1 MDSLDLARLLLQI
14 AVILALCRLLHAVL
28 ERIQQPPVIGEIIA
42 GLLLGPSFLGWL
54 APHWYERLFPASSL
68 PALNGLSQIGL
79 VLFMFLVGLRLDL
92 SEVRKFRHVAGLAG
106 LLSIAV
112 PFSAGLA
119 LAGPLHGLAPQ
130 SPMLPFSLFLAV
142 SMSITAFPV
151 LARILS
157 DQGLAETRL
166 GHIAIACAA
175 MNDVSAW
182 MLLAWITALTRS
194 AGVQVPGHTAIWGT
208 IATVGAYGLIMAFA
222 VRPALRLLARR
233 WPAAGELQAMLIVA
247 FLSSFATEW
256 IGIHALFGA
265 FFAGLVW
272 PRDESMSH
280 ATERVAAKLEPIAM
294 TVLIP
299 LFFSYTGIRTNLGLI
314 EGAGAWPYVAVI
326 VATAIGGKIGG
337 AFLGASVMRFGL
349 RDSLALGALL
359 NTRGL
364 VELVAL
370 NVGLDLGILSPAL
383 FSIMVLMALTTT
395 LMTVPLLQWIRPSRT
410 KDQGADKLS

>member
-1 MDSLDLARLLLQI
+1 MNVARLLLQI
-14 AVILALCRLLHAVL
+14 AVILALCRVLHGIL
-28 ERIQQPPVIGEIIA
+28 QRMSQPPVIGEIIA

-54 APHWYERLFPASSL
+54 APSWYAQLFPASSL

-92 SEVRKFRHVAGLAG
+92 SEVSAFRHVAGVAG
-106 LLSIAV
+106 VLSIVV

-119 LAGPLHGLAPQ
+119 LAGSLHTLAPL
-130 SPMLPFSLFLAV
+130 SPVLPFSLFLAV

-157 DQGLAETRL
+157 DQGLTETRL

-175 MNDVSAW
+175 LNDLSAW
-182 MLLAWITALTRS
+182 TLLAWITALTRS
-194 AGVQVPGHTAIWGT
+194 ADGHVSIWGT
-208 IATVGAYGLIMAFA
+208 VATVGAYGLIMACA
-222 VRPALRLLARR
+222 VRPVLRLLTRR
-233 WPAAGELQAMLIVA
+233 FSAVRELQVMLVIA
-247 FLSSFATEW
+247 FLSSWATEW

-265 FFAGLVW
+265 FFAGVIW
-272 PRDESMSH
+272 PRGEIMSH
-280 ATERVAAKLEPIAM
+280 TTIEAVSAKLEPIAM

-314 EGAGAWPYVAVI
+314 GGAGAWPYAAVI
-326 VATAIGGKIGG
+326 IAAAISGKVGG
-337 AFLGASVMRFGL
+337 AFLGGTIMRFGW

-370 NVGLDLGILSPAL
+370 NVGLDLGILSPTL
-383 FSIMVLMALTTT
+383 FSMMVLMALTTT
-395 LMTVPLLQWIRPSRT
+395 LMTVPLLGCILPRWAPKKRCS
-410 KDQGADKLS
+410 